1 MQCPNCGEIDLPP
14 KFILN
19 FCPVCG
25 SPLLPRA
32 QNVPSKIE
40 HGASSAQTLLQQ
52 SGASAKENSE
62 HGVAGKRQIQGK
74 LCWSYAWLSI
84 F

>member
-1 MQCPNCGEIDLPP
+1 MQCPSPKCGETDLSP
-14 KFILN
+14 KFR
-19 FCPVCG
+19 FCPECG
-25 SPLLPRA
+25 SPLPRA

-40 HGASSAQTLLQQ
+40 HGGSSAQTLLQQ
-52 SGASAKENSE
+52 SGLSARENSV
-62 HGVAGKRQIQGK
+62 HGVAGKTQIQDK